1 MRAVWQAGWWSL
13 ALAAMGVVLV
23 DHRRTLRT
31 MGIPL
36 TEAARSFLSLVR
48 EAANHLPV
56 FSERGAL
63 KVRGFPS

>member
-23 DHRRTLRT
+23 DHRRTLRA

-36 TEAARSFLSLVR
+36 TEAARAFLALVR
-48 EAANHLPV
+48 EASSHLPV
-56 FSERGAL
+56 FPGEAPVSLGER
-63 KVRGFPS
+63 